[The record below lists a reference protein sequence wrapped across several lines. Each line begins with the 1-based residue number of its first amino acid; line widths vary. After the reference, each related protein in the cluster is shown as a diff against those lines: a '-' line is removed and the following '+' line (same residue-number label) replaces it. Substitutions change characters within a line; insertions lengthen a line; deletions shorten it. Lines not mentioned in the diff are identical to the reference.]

1 MKIKWNKN
9 DEVFFRKALK
19 QWQQGFG
26 AT

>member
-9 DEVFFRKALK
+9 DDVFFRKALK